1 MKKRYIIAGVSLI
14 GFIII
19 MILVLTNA
27 IKPFDDAVYN
37 FIIGFRSKG
46 MDSFMKIITKFG
58 NTKPVLLMLIITFL
72 FIKMKN
78 KVLLGSNAVAT
89 VGSNQLLKRIIRR
102 ARPDHLRLIKET
114 GFSFPSGHSMISI
127 CLYGFLIYLCY
138 TKIKDKRIK
147 IPCII
152 LLSIIIL
159 LVGISRIYVGVHY
172 PSDVLGG
179 YLLTISLLISIVTFL
194 NNYLRGKKI
203 NDKDG
208 TK

>member
-1 MKKRYIIAGVSLI
+1 MKKRYIII
-14 GFIII
+14 GTTIISFIIV
-19 MILVLTNA
+19 MILVITNT
-27 IKPFDDAVYN
+27 IKPFDDAIYS
-37 FIIGFRSKG
+37 FIIGFRSNG
-46 MDSFMKIITKFG
+46 MDKFMKFITKFG
-58 NTKPVLLMLIITFL
+58 NTKPVFAMLAITFL
-72 FIKMKN
+72 LVNMKN
-78 KVLLGSNAVAT
+78 KILLGSNAVAT
-89 VGSNQLLKRIIRR
+89 LGVNQVLKRIIRR

-147 IPCII
+147 IPCIV
-152 LLSIIIL
+152 LLSILIL

-179 YLLTISLLISIVTFL
+179 YLLTISMLISIITFL
-194 NNYLRGKKI
+194 NNYLRGKF